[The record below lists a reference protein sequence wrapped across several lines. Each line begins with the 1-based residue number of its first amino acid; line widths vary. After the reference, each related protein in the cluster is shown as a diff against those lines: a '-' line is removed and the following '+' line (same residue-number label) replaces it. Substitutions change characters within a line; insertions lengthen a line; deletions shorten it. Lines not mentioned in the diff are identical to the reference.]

1 MKQPAGDP
9 LVKIAANRAIYL
21 LLVILGIALGLRVW
35 GITFGLPYDFT
46 YDEPHEILRA
56 LKLGAGEFDWD
67 RGGKGGLYYLLFLE
81 YGAVYGVW
89 WTAGRIRSAHEFAL
103 QYLQD
108 PSIFYLTGRLTVAL
122 MGTMTCLIIFLIG
135 RRVHDCRVGLG
146 AAFIGATAYFHGFWS
161 HVINVDI
168 GMALALWASILA
180 YLRYEDTRKLR
191 WLVTAGVLG
200 GVAIA
205 FKLPGAIVL
214 PILLLALIS
223 RTDSWRSPHHLLK
236 EAGIVGLTLALSLI
250 VIAPDT
256 AISLAS
262 LHEHFSQAIAPKSDL
277 EGSAQGQILYAV
289 DAVTVYQEKTWS
301 AYLKILIVNYNLPIT
316 LGALLGAVLGLL
328 RKHRWDI
335 IWCFFIV
342 MFLVIL
348 TAAGRAE
355 SEHYLL
361 PIMPGLWLLSSR
373 AVVIVL
379 GHRQTLLLPAFV
391 CTVIVPLA
399 ALVRQDYMWTKPD
412 TRVLAKQWIEAN
424 IPAGAKILMDGMR
437 YRFVQSPPLNPASST
452 VDRQVGQAA
461 DTEYVSRAV
470 SSQTLA
476 LYRQAM
482 SQRQGPTYR
491 LHSTVWGIEIE
502 DLNHYIQGCFDYII
516 TSSANSERFVEES
529 SRQRFPK
536 SAQFYEQLK
545 ADSRFQVVYAV
556 EPVPWQSSGPLIT
569 IYKVPSTCGA
579 S

>member
-1 MKQPAGDP
+1 
-9 LVKIAANRAIYL
+9 
-21 LLVILGIALGLRVW
+21 
-35 GITFGLPYDFT
+35 
-46 YDEPHEILRA
+46 
-56 LKLGAGEFDWD
+56 
-67 RGGKGGLYYLLFLE
+67 
-81 YGAVYGVW
+81 
-89 WTAGRIRSAHEFAL
+89 
-103 QYLQD
+103 
-108 PSIFYLTGRLTVAL
+108 
-122 MGTMTCLIIFLIG
+122 
-135 RRVHDCRVGLG
+135 
-146 AAFIGATAYFHGFWS
+146 
-161 HVINVDI
+161 
-168 GMALALWASILA
+168 
-180 YLRYEDTRKLR
+180 
-191 WLVTAGVLG
+191 
-200 GVAIA
+200 
-205 FKLPGAIVL
+205 VL

-461 DTEYVSRAV
+461 NTEYVSRAV